1 MAGQTITTAS
11 TLMCPHGG
19 TVTGVPSS
27 PRASAG
33 ATVLRAADTFV
44 IAGCPFLLPGGA
56 PSPCVT
62 VQWTVAD
69 ARVTVGGAP
78 TLSSGSVGLCMSAAS
93 VPQGPV
99 QVLATQARVS
109 TR

>member
-1 MAGQTITTAS
+1 MAGQAITTAS

-19 TVTGVPSS
+19 TVSGIPAS

-33 ATVLRAADTFV
+33 ATMLRAIDTFT
-44 IAGCPFLLPGGA
+44 IAGCPFVLPGGA

-62 VQWTVAD
+62 VRWTAADTNVA
-69 ARVTVGGAP
+69 VGGAA
-78 TLSSGSVGLCMSAAS
+78 TLSGGSVGLCMNAAQ

-99 QVLATQARVS
+99 QVVATQTRVS
-109 TR
+109 TT

>member
-1 MAGQTITTAS
+1 MAGQAITTAS

-19 TVTGVPSS
+19 SVTGIPSS

-33 ATVLRAADTFV
+33 AAMLRATDTFT
-44 IAGCPFLLPGGA
+44 IAGCPFVLPGGA

-62 VQWTVAD
+62 VRWTVAD
-69 ARVTVGGAP
+69 TSVAVGGAA
-78 TLSSGSVGLCMSAAS
+78 TLSGGSVGLCMNPAQ

-99 QVLATQARVS
+99 QVVVTQTRVS

>member
-1 MAGQTITTAS
+1 MAGQAITTAS

-19 TVTGVPSS
+19 SVTGIPGS

-33 ATVLRAADTFV
+33 ATMLRSADTFT
-44 IAGCPFLLPGGA
+44 IAGCPFVLPSGS

-62 VQWTVAD
+62 IQWIVAD
-69 ARVTVGGAP
+69 TSVTVGGAA
-78 TLSSGSVGLCMSAAS
+78 TLSSGSVGLCMNPAS

-99 QVLATQARVS
+99 QVVATQPRVS

>member
-1 MAGQTITTAS
+1 MAGPAITTAS
-11 TLMCPHGG
+11 TLTCPHGG
-19 TVTGVPSS
+19 TVTGVPGS

-33 ATVLRAADTFV
+33 APILRSADTFT
-44 IAGCPFLLPGGA
+44 IAGCPFVLPGGA

-62 VQWTVAD
+62 VRWIAADTMVTVA
-69 ARVTVGGAP
+69 GAA
-78 TLSSGSVGLCMSAAS
+78 TLSRGSVGLCLNPAQ

-99 QVLATQARVS
+99 QVLAIQGRVT

>member
-1 MAGQTITTAS
+1 MAGQSITTAS

-19 TVTGVPSS
+19 TVTGISSS

-33 ATVLRAADTFV
+33 ATMLRATDTFT
-44 IAGCPFLLPGGA
+44 IAGCPFVLPGGA

-62 VQWTVAD
+62 VQWMVAD
-69 ARVTVGGAP
+69 TSVTVGGAA
-78 TLSSGSVGLCMSAAS
+78 TLSTGSVGLCMNPAQ

-99 QVLATQARVS
+99 QVVATQTRVS

>member
-1 MAGQTITTAS
+1 MAGQAITTSS

-19 TVTGVPSS
+19 SVTGIPGS

-33 ATVLRAADTFV
+33 ATLLRATDTFA
-44 IAGCPFLLPGGA
+44 IAGCPFVLPGGA

-62 VQWTVAD
+62 VQWIAADVRVA
-69 ARVTVGGAP
+69 VGGAP
-78 TLSSGSVGLCMSAAS
+78 TLSTGSVGLCMNPAS

-99 QVLATQARVS
+99 QVMATQPRVS

>member
-19 TVTGVPSS
+19 TVTGIPSS
-27 PRASAG
+27 PRGSAG
-33 ATVLRAADTFV
+33 ATVLRAADTFT

-62 VQWTVAD
+62 IQWIAAD
-69 ARVTVGGAP
+69 VRVTVGGAA
-78 TLSSGSVGLCMSAAS
+78 TLSSGSVGLCLSPAS

-99 QVLATQARVS
+99 QVLATQTRVS

>member
-1 MAGQTITTAS
+1 MAGQTITVAS

-19 TVTGVPSS
+19 TVTGISSS

-44 IAGCPFLLPGGA
+44 IAGCSFVLPSGT

-69 ARVTVGGAP
+69 TRVTTGGAA

-99 QVLATQARVS
+99 QVVATQSRVS